1 LQKLAYVSL
10 AYPCGNRKCL
20 FMSDAILEEEL
31 PHDLPHDLLHE
42 LLSIEIEINKN
53 LLEPQNATTLMPQ
66 SKQNLKNR

>member
-1 LQKLAYVSL
+1 
-10 AYPCGNRKCL
+10 
-20 FMSDAILEEEL
+20 MSDAILEEEL
-31 PHDLPHDLLHE
+31 PHDLPHDLLHK